1 MDPWTP
7 LPDPR
12 AYTAAPMAPAVGV
25 FHAVAWVFSHGAGLT
40 WASLEIVVP
49 GRDLLPEIEQ
59 LGRLESRGVRMGTI
73 AQAESTRHLDRV
85 VIAYRPDAGTLAR
98 AERLADARVVVAVG
112 DDPGPLRHWVNEH
125 RPGHLG
131 GGSLLASPPAP
142 LPDPATAV

>member
-1 MDPWTP
+1 
-7 LPDPR
+7 
-12 AYTAAPMAPAVGV
+12 MAPAVGV

-59 LGRLESRGVRMGTI
+59 LGRLESRGVQMGTI
-73 AQAESTRHLDRV
+73 
-85 VIAYRPDAGTLAR
+85 
-98 AERLADARVVVAVG
+98 ADARVVVAVG

-125 RPGHLG
+125 RPVHLG
-131 GGSLLASPPAP
+131 GASLLASPPAP